1 MIFERL
7 CMLLTKVLFF
17 LGPRIIYA
25 HIYLDLILASSCCPL
40 RLQKLHP
47 LFFVFNIFRLSPFK
61 SSRKWT
67 ITSASTSNIWKFKEK
82 VQLNIRQ
89 AKGFIIEYP
98 SSSQQPFLSLVMK
111 LYSPILLAT
120 PALGRKTTDGPMFDV
135 HEMNVSTA
143 FTLPSVNI
151 KVCMPFLL
159 PKRGAQ
165 KDIM

>member
-1 MIFERL
+1 MDHYFSFKPQ
-7 CMLLTKVLFF
+7 TF
-17 LGPRIIYA
+17 G
-25 HIYLDLILASSCCPL
+25 SSG
-40 RLQKLHP
+40 
-47 LFFVFNIFRLSPFK
+47 
-61 SSRKWT
+61 
-67 ITSASTSNIWKFKEK
+67 K

-120 PALGRKTTDGPMFDV
+120 PALGRKTLDGPMPV
-135 HEMNVSTA
+135 HKMNVSTA